1 MHSLILFDL
10 FVFVCVCVQWCS
22 HCKTL
27 TPTWNAL
34 AAEVTSSNL
43 HVAKLD
49 ATTEVAQAKR
59 FDVRA
64 FPSVTE
70 KRRAYCGRSAIC
82 DVERERRSTQLN
94 TARGATSESGDEHA
108 EGGRSGPADISILP
122 LLRFCPSFCFFCSF
136 STIKLVSEGRVYTYE
151 GPRSQTAL
159 SEFAR
164 SRGAG
169 QSSTGV
175 GEAPGQVAM
184 AAERFLALA
193 GDVQTVL
200 MRKPLAGVAFVA
212 VGLMAGVLL
221 SLLVFA
227 FCIDRTPQEFVR
239 FTDETGVTRTVPYVR
254 PPAIALMPVANAGA
268 GGAPA
273 AAAAA
278 SPAVKKA
285 Q

>member
-1 MHSLILFDL
+1 MS
-10 FVFVCVCVQWCS
+10 Q
-22 HCKTL
+22 
-27 TPTWNAL
+27 
-34 AAEVTSSNL
+34 
-43 HVAKLD
+43 
-49 ATTEVAQAKR
+49 
-59 FDVRA
+59 
-64 FPSVTE
+64 
-70 KRRAYCGRSAIC
+70 
-82 DVERERRSTQLN
+82 
-94 TARGATSESGDEHA
+94 
-108 EGGRSGPADISILP
+108 
-122 LLRFCPSFCFFCSF
+122 
-136 STIKLVSEGRVYTYE
+136 GRVYTYE
-151 GPRSQTAL
+151 GPRSQSAL

-184 AAERFLALA
+184 AAERFLLLA

-212 VGLMAGVLL
+212 AGLLAGVLL

-239 FTDETGVTRTVPYVR
+239 FTDPATGTTRTVPYVR
-254 PPAIALMPVANAGA
+254 PPATALVPVANAGA
-268 GGAPA
+268 SSAP